1 MKHLKAE
8 TTYDSSESFIPS
20 PTSPPSQPHQL
31 CQGRE
36 EGVVIERKSDAITS
50 SHRQAAGWCQGL
62 CFITITLIPAALCCN
77 RLFLLVYKGEN

>member
-31 CQGRE
+31 YQGRE
-36 EGVVIERKSDAITS
+36 EGVVIERKMM
-50 SHRQAAGWCQGL
+50 
-62 CFITITLIPAALCCN
+62 
-77 RLFLLVYKGEN
+77 LLTAPIAKQLVGARAVLYNHHPDTHCLVP